1 MLQCETAM
9 RIFDIIKKKR
19 DGYALSE
26 PEIAYVIGKY
36 LSGEIPDHQV
46 SALLMAIFLKGMT
59 NAETAS
65 LTRQMRSSGLVMD
78 LSDIPYPKIDK
89 HSTGGVGDKTSIVLA
104 PLVAAAGITVPMIAG
119 KSLGHTGGTI
129 DKLESIPGFR
139 TEVSVQEFNET
150 LRRIGV
156 SIIGQTVEI
165 APADKKLYALR
176 DATAT
181 IDSAPLIASSIM
193 SKKLAEGIQGL
204 VLDVKVGSGAFMKT
218 INEAR
223 KLAETMVHIGES
235 MGVKTVAVLTDMEEP
250 LGKTI
255 GNSLE
260 IKECIAALRGKWPD
274 DLSKVTLALG
284 TWMIHLATLVSDF
297 TFFYSG
303 EVYTGFTGYQ
313 EGLREL
319 ITTGAAFKKFV
330 EMVDA
335 QHGDPEVAF
344 QPFRM
349 ASAKIVKQILSEREG
364 YIQRMDAEMAGVSA
378 MLLGAGRQNNE
389 DSIDHSAGIILN
401 RKTGDYVMKGEQIAL
416 FHYNREDH
424 IKEAEEVFLSGITIG
439 PEKVKKRDPVLEVI
453 SEIAHES
460 R

>member
-1 MLQCETAM
+1 M
-9 RIFDIIKKKR
+9 
-19 DGYALSE
+19 GS
-26 PEIAYVIGKY
+26 
-36 LSGEIPDHQV
+36 
-46 SALLMAIFLKGMT
+46 
-59 NAETAS
+59 
-65 LTRQMRSSGLVMD
+65 
-78 LSDIPYPKIDK
+78 
-89 HSTGGVGDKTSIVLA
+89 
-104 PLVAAAGITVPMIAG
+104 
-119 KSLGHTGGTI
+119 
-129 DKLESIPGFR
+129 
-139 TEVSVQEFNET
+139 
-150 LRRIGV
+150 
-156 SIIGQTVEI
+156 
-165 APADKKLYALR
+165 ADKKLYTLR
-176 DATAT
+176 DVTAT

-218 INEAR
+218 VNEAR
-223 KLAETMVHIGES
+223 KLAETMVHIGDS

-260 IKECIAALRGKWPD
+260 IKECIAALRGKWSD
-274 DLSKVTLALG
+274 DLSKVTLTLG
-284 TWMIHLATLVSDF
+284 AWMIHLATLVSDF

-303 EVYTGFTGYQ
+303 EVYTDFIGYQ
-313 EGLREL
+313 DGLREL

-330 EMVDA
+330 EMIDA

-349 ASAKIVKQILSEREG
+349 ASAKITKQILSEKEG
-364 YIQRMDAEMAGVSA
+364 YIQRMDAEMAGSSA
-378 MLLGAGRQNNE
+378 MLLGAGREKTE

-416 FHYNREDH
+416 FHYNREEH

-460 R
+460 K